1 MKAPI
6 FSLTKNEQ
14 RVVIAVV
21 MALLV
26 GAFVRYWRAANSP
39 IAREKPMPA
48 QATITPIPS
57 PDLDPETAPSD
68 DDKR

>member
-39 IAREKPMPA
+39 IAREKSVPA
-48 QATITPIPS
+48 QVTITPVPS
-57 PDLDPETAPSD
+57 PDLDPDTAPSD